1 MFDSAGQAGR
11 YVEFEPESWQGDG
24 WKVESITRPAMVPFC
39 VLMSHFKHTF
49 VKLPVMLF

>member
-24 WKVESITRPAMVPFC
+24 WKVESITRPAMVPFLC
-39 VLMSHFKHTF
+39 IDVPFSSIL
-49 VKLPVMLF
+49 L

>member
-24 WKVESITRPAMVPFC
+24 WKVESITHPAMVPALC
-39 VLMSHFKHTF
+39 VDESFSSTL
-49 VKLPVMLF
+49 L